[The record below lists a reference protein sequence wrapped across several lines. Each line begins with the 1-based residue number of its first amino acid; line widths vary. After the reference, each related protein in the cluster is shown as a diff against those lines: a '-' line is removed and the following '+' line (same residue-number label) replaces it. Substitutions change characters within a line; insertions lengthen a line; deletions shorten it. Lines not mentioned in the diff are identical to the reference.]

1 MLSTVGAVML
11 ACALVLVGA
20 YGARWLDG
28 RSHDFESTS
37 LSAAQGSTTSESAA
51 SPEITP
57 KLIEELLSVIDP
69 RKRAEILG
77 TAENF
82 SAFVEQEEA
91 NQSVIAAAY
100 ANGANQ
106 NEAIKTLMERAGQR
120 VLAEVYLNQ
129 VVRSN
134 LDPDFPSE
142 EQVREAYEKNPDAF
156 VVPQRLHIWQIFLPL
171 SEEADEAERQ
181 VAWETAD
188 RLALQI
194 RSGKADF
201 GAMAQQYSR
210 HEASRLND
218 GYMGLLKVS
227 ELLPPIAEA
236 VEKLTENETSTP
248 IATATGVHII
258 KRGATVEGGKVE
270 FDRVQAKI
278 RERLLREAAV
288 KVRRAA
294 VEKISETYP
303 VAPIE
308 GDLESL
314 RATLETGT
322 ALP

>member
-1 MLSTVGAVML
+1 MLSIVGAVML

-20 YGARWLDG
+20 YGARWMDAQ
-28 RSHDFESTS
+28 SHDSGSTS
-37 LSAAQGSTTSESAA
+37 ASAAQGSSASESAA

-57 KLIEELLSVIDP
+57 KLIEELLAVIDP

-77 TAENF
+77 SAENF
-82 SAFVEQEEA
+82 SAFVAQESA

-100 ANGANQ
+100 ANAANQ

-134 LDPDFPSE
+134 LDPDFPSD
-142 EQVREAYEKNPDAF
+142 EQVRDAYEKNPDAF

-171 SEEADEAERQ
+171 SEEAGEAERKA
-181 VAWETAD
+181 AWETAD
-188 RLALQI
+188 RLAVQI
-194 RSGKADF
+194 SGGKADF
-201 GAMAQQYSR
+201 GTLAQQYSR

-227 ELLPPIAEA
+227 ELLPPIADA
-236 VEKLTENETSTP
+236 VEKLDENETSAP
-248 IATATGVHII
+248 IATSTGVHII

-278 RERLLREAAV
+278 RERLKREAAI

-294 VEKISETYP
+294 VEKITETYP
-303 VAPIE
+303 VAPIQ
-308 GDLESL
+308 GDMEALRLKFES
-314 RATLETGT
+314 AS
-322 ALP
+322 AQP